1 MVLHTIFFEKSV
13 IKRLATLFE
22 EFSEHLLSINEN
34 MQDLMVPFQK
44 KWYVTPSMN
53 GSYSIKYILPAL
65 VPEFEKAYKELNGVQ
80 NGSQA
85 MNAFARL
92 GSLNDEE
99 KQKLRNSLLE
109 YCKLDTLAM
118 VKVLEILKKI

>member
-1 MVLHTIFFEKSV
+1 
-13 IKRLATLFE
+13 
-22 EFSEHLLSINEN
+22 
-34 MQDLMVPFQK
+34 
-44 KWYVTPSMN
+44 MN

-80 NGSQA
+80 NGSHA
-85 MNAFARL
+85 MNAFASL

-99 KQKLRNSLLE
+99 KQKLRKSLLE

>member
-1 MVLHTIFFEKSV
+1 
-13 IKRLATLFE
+13 
-22 EFSEHLLSINEN
+22 

-53 GSYSIKYILPAL
+53 GSYSIKYVLPAL
-65 VPEFEKAYKELNGVQ
+65 VPEFEKAYKELDGVQ

-85 MNAFARL
+85 MNAFANL
-92 GSLNDEE
+92 SKLSEEE
-99 KQKLRNSLLE
+99 KQKLRKSLLE

-118 VKVLEILKKI
+118 VKILERLRGIV